1 MLTKEQL
8 LDSMRH
14 EVKTIKHLATK
25 VPPGTYDWRPTP
37 AQRSTLELMKYM
49 THCGT
54 IGAIHAVTDKWDH
67 AEATQEAS
75 KSVTP
80 ENFAAAMDRQMAEL
94 EALIRPLTDADL
106 QRATT
111 MPWGSPTK
119 VGLGLIDMGL
129 KPLVAYRMQFF
140 LYAKQSGN
148 ASIGPAECWV
158 GVTPPKQG

>member
-8 LDSMRH
+8 LDSMRQ
-14 EVKTIKHLATK
+14 EVKIVKHLATK
-25 VPPGTYDWRPTP
+25 VLPGTWDWRPTP
-37 AQRSTLELMKYM
+37 AQRSTLELIRYM

-67 AEATQEAS
+67 AEATEKAS
-75 KSVTP
+75 ESVTP

-94 EALIRPLTDADL
+94 EALIRPLTDDDL
-106 QRATT
+106 RRATT
-111 MPWGSPTK
+111 MPWGSPTT
-119 VGLGLIDMGL
+119 VGLGLVDMGL
-129 KPLVAYRMQFF
+129 KPLVAYRMQLF

-158 GVTPPKQG
+158 GVTPQKQA